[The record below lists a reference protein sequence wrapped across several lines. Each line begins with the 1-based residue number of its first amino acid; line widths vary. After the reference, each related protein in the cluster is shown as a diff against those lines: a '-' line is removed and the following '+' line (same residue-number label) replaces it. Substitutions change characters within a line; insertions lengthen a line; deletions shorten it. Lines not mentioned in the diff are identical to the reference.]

1 MTTKH
6 VHRKSRLAQIEA
18 GIKSRDVAIGV
29 VGLGHVGFPL
39 SLLLCRSGVRVVG
52 IENDPHRVSLIESG
66 RNPLA
71 GEDEELT
78 PLLKQ
83 SQDSGRYLVSSDAKL
98 LDSCQIVMVA
108 VATPVDDNCRPDLSG
123 LTSAVDDVLNNASE
137 GTILVI
143 ESTVPPGTCR
153 QLLSNQ
159 IQQQTR
165 LVLNHTVFLG
175 YSPERVMPGKLL
187 SNQFRLPRVCGADSE
202 DLRLVLA
209 TLYSELFG
217 VETDTTDTTTAEL
230 VKTVENT
237 YRDVQIAFANEVA
250 IRCSELGVDFHQVQ
264 RFVNKVPR
272 RDLHDAGIGV
282 GGHCIPKDPFL
293 LINGSQQPNDLVKA
307 ARAVNDRMPYFVC
320 DLIDRWFTT
329 VEMGEC
335 MDKSVCLLG
344 YSYLPDSGDLRN
356 SPAIEIAEELRR
368 RGYGV
373 FIHDPYIEE
382 FRNDLLTKIESASL
396 SLMLV
401 RHTQYLSGNLPNV
414 LDFHELVKRLGSR
427 G

>member
-1 MTTKH
+1 MSTKH
-6 VHRKSRLAQIEA
+6 VQRKAWLAQIEA
-18 GIKSRDVAIGV
+18 GIKSRDISIGV

-78 PLLKQ
+78 PLLKE
-83 SQDSGRYLVSSDAKL
+83 SQESGRYLVSSDAKL
-98 LDSCQIVMVA
+98 LGSCQIVMVA
-108 VATPVDDNCRPDLSG
+108 VATPIDDTNQPDLSG
-123 LTSAVDDVLNNASE
+123 LTRAVDDVLSNASE

-153 QLLSNQ
+153 HLISDQ
-159 IQQQTR
+159 IRQYTR
-165 LVLNHTVFLG
+165 LVLDHTVFLG

-187 SNQFRLPRVCGADSE
+187 SNQLTLPRVCGADSE
-202 DLRLVLA
+202 DLRVVLSA
-209 TLYSELFG
+209 LYSDLFG
-217 VETDTTDTTTAEL
+217 VETESTDTTTAEL

-250 IRCSELGVDFHQVQ
+250 IRCNELGVDFHQVQ

-293 LINGSQQPNDLVKA
+293 LINGSQQPNDLVRA
-307 ARAVNDRMPYFVC
+307 ARAVNNRMPYFVC
-320 DLIDRWFTT
+320 DLIDHWFIT
-329 VEMGEC
+329 VEL
-335 MDKSVCLLG
+335 DDRRDRSVCLLG

-356 SPAIEIAEELRR
+356 SPAIEIAEELHR
-368 RGYGV
+368 RGYRV
-373 FIHDPYIEE
+373 LIHDPYVKD
-382 FRNDLLTKIESASL
+382 FQNDLFTKTDAASL

-414 LDFHELVKRLGSR
+414 LDIHELMKRLRFHG
-427 G
+427 